1 VEPNVVGMGAEAGE
15 IVQAEREKR
24 GDECGDGFRWH
35 KKADVWELPAA
46 KTAEED
52 KHPPKEVK

>member
-1 VEPNVVGMGAEAGE
+1 MGAEAGK

-24 GDECGDGFRWH
+24 GDEFGDGFRWH

-46 KTAEED
+46 ETAEED